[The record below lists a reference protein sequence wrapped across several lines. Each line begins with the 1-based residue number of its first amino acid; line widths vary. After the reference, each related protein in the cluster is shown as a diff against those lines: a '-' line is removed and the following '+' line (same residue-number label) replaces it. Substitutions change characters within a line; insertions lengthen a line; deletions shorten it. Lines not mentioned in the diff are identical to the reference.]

1 MRHTSLHLF
10 MNDGD
15 MWDTVSCEG
24 LVSFRG
30 EECMELILWRKTL
43 YKLVRVVFS
52 HSNKWRL
59 CFHIFQMGLLLLWAS
74 IMRLVKEP
82 GIWKLMISVH
92 WCPIQWTKISQH
104 PQKFGQK
111 TVIDKMKMKTVA
123 VFLVEN
129 YSVCQLCKLELP
141 GNRGSKEGNAEA
153 QSTQLLAT
161 WAWPYHPS
169 DGSKLD
175 SVAKSTLCWLLFC
188 NLQPIN
194 TSEQGVCI
202 LPLTIV
208 IQ

>member
-10 MNDGD
+10 MNDD
-15 MWDTVSCEG
+15 DLWDAVSCEG

-30 EECMELILWRKTL
+30 EEGMVLILWRKTL

-111 TVIDKMKMKTVA
+111 TVIDKVQIMTAA
-123 VFLVEN
+123 VFMAGN
-129 YSVCQLCKLELP
+129 YTLHQLCKLQLP
-141 GNRGSKEGNAEA
+141 ENRESKEGDAEA
-153 QSTQLLAT
+153 QSSQLWAT
-161 WAWPYHPS
+161 WAWP
-169 DGSKLD
+169 
-175 SVAKSTLCWLLFC
+175 
-188 NLQPIN
+188 
-194 TSEQGVCI
+194 
-202 LPLTIV
+202 
-208 IQ
+208 